1 MSPFLSFV
9 RRLRPIDLLLP
20 VGAALVSAGL
30 QNLADRE
37 TRQRTRLD
45 ELAAL
50 AADHVE
56 AFTRIGVVDDLPVDE
71 QHPLDPGVPWLA
83 SFATPEP
90 AADEPSPRRRG
101 WKLAAVALAAVSAV
115 AIVKPDAF
123 GLLLDGLRPYPWR
136 ADDDELPDVIA
147 EPHPHSG
154 VRVDTSQLDEP
165 EPYDPNLPNA
175 GRETERAPW
184 ETCTP
189 DGGGWCD
196 SPRHRHEGFPNR
208 DVRGLHPAA
217 PAPLKDQHRC
227 APETSTLKE
236 TSSDPE
242 VSAEVQADRDAGET
256 MPAAIASCG
265 WPNCEWT
272 SSPEKTEQGQLT
284 QAAVHRQRCI
294 YRPAGAGVSPA

>member
-56 AFTRIGVVDDLPVDE
+56 AFTRIGVVDGLPAGE

-115 AIVKPDAF
+115 AIVKPEAF

-136 ADDDELPDVIA
+136 AGDLDVIA
-147 EPHPHSG
+147 DPH
-154 VRVDTSQLDEP
+154 D
-165 EPYDPNLPNA
+165 
-175 GRETERAPW
+175 
-184 ETCTP
+184 
-189 DGGGWCD
+189 
-196 SPRHRHEGFPNR
+196 
-208 DVRGLHPAA
+208 HP
-217 PAPLKDQHRC
+217 
-227 APETSTLKE
+227 APETSTFNE
-236 TSSDPE
+236 DTSEHCTTCEQPAVWFREEQTWRHVWPDGMPRWSRHEVTLPPAINEEAPRDPE